1 MPKKIT
7 ITIFAIIIG
16 FVLLGLGKQIFSA
29 LNAGQRLDSAVEE
42 VSNLQKDNKEL
53 QKQLELV
60 QNVDFLEEVAR
71 NKLNLTKPNETI
83 VIIPQE
89 EISKI
94 ISTERKIE
102 KPKLANWQGWLKL
115 FFN

>member
-7 ITIFAIIIG
+7 ITIFILITG
-16 FVLLGLGKQIFSA
+16 FVLFSLGKQIIFA
-29 LNAGQRLDSAVEE
+29 LNAGDRLDSAVEE
-42 VSNLQKDNKEL
+42 VSNLQKENKEL

-60 QNVDFLEEVAR
+60 QSVDFLEEVAR

-83 VIIPQE
+83 IIIPQE

-94 ISTERKIE
+94 LSTERKVKE
-102 KPKLANWQGWLKL
+102 PKLANWQGWLKL